1 MDLLMQNLLHELCAM
16 ITDNIL
22 TIDMTYTDIVHEFK
36 EIKVQV
42 H

>member
-22 TIDMTYTDIVHEFK
+22 TVDMTYTDYVHEFK

>member
-1 MDLLMQNLLHELCAM
+1 MQNLLHELCAM
-16 ITDNIL
+16 INDNIL
-22 TIDMTYTDIVHEFK
+22 TVDMTYTDCVHEFK